1 MTDTGTDTGTDTA
14 AAPEPAAPPGGSA
27 GDAPGAAAILAK
39 LQQGYDVVKARAPR
53 TLSRDDD
60 ITEDLDIDSLDFID
74 LVSVLEGEFPPEVVD
89 AVIDRVPELRTVGD
103 LVDTF
108 IAVS

>member
-1 MTDTGTDTGTDTA
+1 MTSAETTA
-14 AAPEPAAPPGGSA
+14 EAV
-27 GDAPGAAAILAK
+27 LAK
-39 LQQGYDVVKARAPR
+39 LQRGYDVVKPKAPR
-53 TLSRDDD
+53 TLGRDDD
-60 ITEDLDIDSLDFID
+60 VADDLELDSLDFID